1 METHDMTH
9 TLGSIPWQRLTT
21 AYGRGTE
28 IPQLIADKQYQKISD
43 LIEHQ
48 GTLWQ
53 VTPWVLLVLLQEL
66 REKQPEQITAD
77 EINLYLTVAEVI
89 PIEELDLD
97 SSAAVKTMDMLL
109 DGKYL
114 WPVDEEEDELE
125 WEEEEARGYDTQA
138 FRSYYYFSYVLL
150 QEALPV
156 FKRVGAEHENDDIR
170 SDIEELIALLTNP

>member
-9 TLGSIPWQRLTT
+9 TLGSIPWQRITT

-28 IPQLIADKQYQKISD
+28 IPQLIADKKYREISE

-53 VTPWVLLVLLQEL
+53 VTPWVLRVLLQEL
-66 REKQPEQITAD
+66 REKQPEQISAD
-77 EINLYLTVAEVI
+77 EVNLYLAVAEVI
-89 PIEELDLD
+89 PIEELSLD
-97 SSAAVKTMDMLL
+97 SSIAVKTMDLLL
-109 DGKYL
+109 DEKYL

-125 WEEEEARGYDTQA
+125 WEEEEAIGYDIQA

-156 FKRVGAEHENDDIR
+156 FKRILAEHGDDDIR
-170 SDIEELIALLTNP
+170 SDIEELIALLTP

>member
-1 METHDMTH
+1 MTP

-28 IPQLIADKQYQKISD
+28 IPQLIADMKYRKISE

-77 EINLYLTVAEVI
+77 EINLYLVVAEVI

-97 SSAAVKTMDMLL
+97 SSTAVKTMDMLL
-109 DGKYL
+109 DEKYL

-125 WEEEEARGYDTQA
+125 WEEEEAIGYDTQA

-156 FKRVGAEHENDDIR
+156 FKRILAEHGNDDIR
-170 SDIEELIALLTNP
+170 SDIEELIGLLTS